1 MSSYQ
6 DSINQNYYNF
16 SGNINGSEPKSM
28 ICKISG
34 NTKREVKF
42 IWRLFFYSQY
52 KAQFDELMS
61 RIESNFFKDIIPI
74 MQDTDYRS
82 PKIYFNGKLLEKNFK
97 KTGFTEVNRGKT
109 RF

>member
-1 MSSYQ
+1 
-6 DSINQNYYNF
+6 
-16 SGNINGSEPKSM
+16 M

-61 RIESNFFKDIIPI
+61 RIESNFFKDIIPF
-74 MQDTDYRS
+74 MQDTDYCS
-82 PKIYFNGKLLEKNFK
+82 PKMYFNGKLFEL
-97 KTGFTEVNRGKT
+97 FTA
-109 RF
+109 

>member
-1 MSSYQ
+1 MRNLTC
-6 DSINQNYYNF
+6 IKNYYHF
-16 SGNINGSEPKSM
+16 SGNINGNEPKSM

-82 PKIYFNGKLLEKNFK
+82 PKIYFNGKLLEKNLK
-97 KTGFTEVNRGKT
+97 KTEFTEVNRGKT

>member
-6 DSINQNYYNF
+6 DSNIQNKYNF
-16 SGNINGSEPKSM
+16 SGNINGNEPKSM

-74 MQDTDYRS
+74 MQDTDYRT
-82 PKIYFNGKLLEKNFK
+82 PKIYFNGKLLELLY
-97 KTGFTEVNRGKT
+97 TLQRVQSMG
-109 RF
+109 

>member
-1 MSSYQ
+1 
-6 DSINQNYYNF
+6 
-16 SGNINGSEPKSM
+16 M

-82 PKIYFNGKLLEKNFK
+82 PKSYFNGKHK
-97 KTGFTEVNRGKT
+97 KTEFTEVNRGKT

>member
-1 MSSYQ
+1 
-6 DSINQNYYNF
+6 
-16 SGNINGSEPKSM
+16 M

-82 PKIYFNGKLLEKNFK
+82 PKIYFNGKLLEKNLK
-97 KTGFTEVNRGKT
+97 NPEFTEVNRGKT

>member
-1 MSSYQ
+1 
-6 DSINQNYYNF
+6 
-16 SGNINGSEPKSM
+16 M

-82 PKIYFNGKLLEKNFK
+82 PKIYFNGKLLEKNLK
-97 KTGFTEVNRGKT
+97 KPEFTEVNRGKT

>member
-1 MSSYQ
+1 
-6 DSINQNYYNF
+6 
-16 SGNINGSEPKSM
+16 M

-82 PKIYFNGKLLEKNFK
+82 PKIYFNGKLLEKNLK
-97 KTGFTEVNRGKT
+97 KTEFTEVNRGKT